1 MNQIANHKSFALPI
15 EQQGFNSH
23 VSLMRSYSLLDIA
36 KYKHKARRAR
46 LKAAAYIPPKPIE
59 KPKPFADVGAYRLT
73 DKQQK
78 KRSGLIDGKSINS
91 GMAFT
96 QISNDGNTHY
106 LRSHNFDHHVKLF
119 YLTSIPRP
127 NSRSWTAEKIQ
138 QWCISSQIDNR
149 KVSTR
154 ADMFSLRDLRG
165 SRRTREIVLVRQLSM
180 YLCYKLT
187 LLSYPSIGRLFGDR
201 DHTTVLNACRN
212 IDGFIAAERLF
223 INGYKFD
230 PELLEIKL

>member
-1 MNQIANHKSFALPI
+1 MNQIANHNAFALPI
-15 EQQGFNSH
+15 EQQDFNSH

-46 LKAAAYIPPKPIE
+46 MKAAAYVRPEPIAA
-59 KPKPFADVGAYRLT
+59 PVGAARLT
-73 DKQQK
+73 YKQQK
-78 KRSGLIDGKSINS
+78 KRSDIIDGKSINS
-91 GMAFT
+91 GMVFT
-96 QISNDGNTHY
+96 QISDDGKTHY
-106 LRSHNFDHHVKLF
+106 LRSHNFNHHVNLF
-119 YLTSIPRP
+119 YLMSIPRP

-138 QWCISSQIDNR
+138 EWCISSQIDNR

-154 ADMFSLRDLRG
+154 ADMFSLGDLRG
-165 SRRTREIVLVRQLSM
+165 NRRTREIVLVRQLSM

-230 PELLEIKL
+230 PDLLEIKL